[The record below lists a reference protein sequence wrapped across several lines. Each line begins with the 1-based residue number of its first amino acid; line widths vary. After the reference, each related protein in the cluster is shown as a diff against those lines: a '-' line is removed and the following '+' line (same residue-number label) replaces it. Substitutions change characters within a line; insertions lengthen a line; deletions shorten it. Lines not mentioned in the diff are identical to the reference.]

1 MHTVLCV
8 GKVLPNAC
16 EDGLNGNT
24 KGQFLLR

>member
-8 GKVLPNAC
+8 RKLLTGAC
-16 EDGLNGNT
+16 EDGLYGNT